1 MQSLLT
7 DLENSFLWSI
17 QVRNQLYD
25 YRKLVHSSN
34 CHALRQMTARTGFI
48 CQETPL
54 LELHVNAAA
63 RGIDS
68 YAVLRGRNANYHTGL
83 I

>member
-7 DLENSFLWSI
+7 DLENSFLWS
-17 QVRNQLYD
+17 RNQLYD

-34 CHALRQMTARTGFI
+34 CHTRRQMTA
-48 CQETPL
+48 ETPL
-54 LELHVNAAA
+54 FQLHVNAAA

-68 YAVLRGRNANYHTGL
+68 NAALCGGNADNHTGL